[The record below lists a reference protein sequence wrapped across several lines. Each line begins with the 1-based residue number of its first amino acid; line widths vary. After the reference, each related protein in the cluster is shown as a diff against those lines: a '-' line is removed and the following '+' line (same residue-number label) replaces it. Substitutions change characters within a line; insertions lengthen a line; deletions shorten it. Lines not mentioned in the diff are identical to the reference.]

1 MHPFM
6 ALWIMALIT
15 PAMTQRMLFDPS
27 LANDLKRVA
36 GPGVQ

>member
-15 PAMTQRMLFDPS
+15 PAMAQRMLFDPS
-27 LANDLKRVA
+27 LAQDLERISAPRVR
-36 GPGVQ
+36 